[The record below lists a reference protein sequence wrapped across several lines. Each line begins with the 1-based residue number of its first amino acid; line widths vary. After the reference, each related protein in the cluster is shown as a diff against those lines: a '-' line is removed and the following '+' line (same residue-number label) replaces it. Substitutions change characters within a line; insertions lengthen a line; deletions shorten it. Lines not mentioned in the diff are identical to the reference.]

1 MNKQKFIR
9 NGFPFLIKVTKKN
22 DQKRNVSN
30 FDGKNMISIQD
41 IFNIELNSNNPL
53 KNNSL
58 KNNPL
63 KKHSL
68 KKHSLKKH
76 SLKKNINNK

>member
-41 IFNIELNSNNPL
+41 IFNIELNSNKTL
-53 KNNSL
+53 NN
-58 KNNPL
+58 
-63 KKHSL
+63 HSL

>member
-41 IFNIELNSNNPL
+41 IFNIELNSNKTL
-53 KNNSL
+53 NNHS
-58 KNNPL
+58 L